1 MLESKEET
9 TIINEVYIR
18 NNSIIKIDNIYTISK
33 STLLIKYEN
42 IVGTGFFIKFMKINN
57 KSLYFLMTNE
67 HVITSKMIENEK
79 SIDIIYENKTK
90 KFTIKLKKDERIIKT
105 FIDMNIDATIVEIL
119 PKDKIKEDY
128 FLTPYDEEDYDYENL
143 INKEIQI
150 VQFPKGGNLSL
161 SKGKIIN
168 IDLNGKYRFSY
179 DASTRSGSSGS
190 PIILYGEEKV
200 IGLHKGGNASKRKNY
215 GDLIGPIN
223 TIIKQLRKNG
233 KRIEYYQNGNKK
245 YEGNFLD
252 DEYEEDGTFYYEN
265 GDIYIGKFKNGKK
278 EGDGIIVD
286 SDGNIKEEG
295 TYKNNKL
302 INDNNEENLN
312 YRNDYK
318 NKNNNNNESGS
329 ENEMKEEYKKEL
341 KRKEIEEEK
350 EEEKKINNKDIF
362 NFEMSNNSKLFTPNN
377 FGLCNQFYRLINNLP
392 INCTCGHLTDH
403 HNILGNNKYFCLEC
417 RYFCEM

>member
-1 MLESKEET
+1 MLKSKEET

-161 SKGKIIN
+161 SK
-168 IDLNGKYRFSY
+168 
-179 DASTRSGSSGS
+179 
-190 PIILYGEEKV
+190 
-200 IGLHKGGNASKRKNY
+200 
-215 GDLIGPIN
+215 
-223 TIIKQLRKNG
+223 
-233 KRIEYYQNGNKK
+233 
-245 YEGNFLD
+245 
-252 DEYEEDGTFYYEN
+252 
-265 GDIYIGKFKNGKK
+265 
-278 EGDGIIVD
+278 
-286 SDGNIKEEG
+286 
-295 TYKNNKL
+295 
-302 INDNNEENLN
+302 
-312 YRNDYK
+312 
-318 NKNNNNNESGS
+318 
-329 ENEMKEEYKKEL
+329 
-341 KRKEIEEEK
+341 
-350 EEEKKINNKDIF
+350 
-362 NFEMSNNSKLFTPNN
+362 
-377 FGLCNQFYRLINNLP
+377 
-392 INCTCGHLTDH
+392 
-403 HNILGNNKYFCLEC
+403 
-417 RYFCEM
+417 